1 MILIVSTS
9 AAESAC
15 LITMYARTP
24 VIVTKTAESA
34 RANAGRKMMENRRE
48 LDGVYF
54 RIKRDGKW
62 DNICF
67 TDLTKEERD
76 KVCENR
82 SAEWFKDLEYHLAD
96 RIQYIGEIFDIVAE
110 G

>member
-1 MILIVSTS
+1 MIFSVCTNVVVCVCCTVITAQI
-9 AAESAC
+9 AATVTRIAKFARES
-15 LITMYARTP
+15 
-24 VIVTKTAESA
+24 V
-34 RANAGRKMMENRRE
+34 GRMMMENKRE

-62 DNICF
+62 HNICF

-82 SAEWFKDLEYHLAD
+82 SAEWFKSLAYHLAD
-96 RIQYIGEIFDIVAE
+96 QIQYIGETFDIVAE

>member
-1 MILIVSTS
+1 MIFSVCTNVVVCVCWTVITAQI
-9 AAESAC
+9 AATVTRIAKFAMES
-15 LITMYARTP
+15 
-24 VIVTKTAESA
+24 V
-34 RANAGRKMMENRRE
+34 GRMMMENRRE

-62 DNICF
+62 HNICF

-82 SAEWFKDLEYHLAD
+82 SAEWFKSLAYHLAGQ
-96 RIQYIGEIFDIVAE
+96 IQYIGETFVIVAE

>member
-1 MILIVSTS
+1 
-9 AAESAC
+9 
-15 LITMYARTP
+15 
-24 VIVTKTAESA
+24 
-34 RANAGRKMMENRRE
+34 MENRRE
-48 LDGVYF
+48 LDVVYF

-82 SAEWFKDLEYHLAD
+82 SAEWFKSLAYHLAD
-96 RIQYIGEIFDIVAE
+96 QIQYIGETFDIVAE

>member
-1 MILIVSTS
+1 
-9 AAESAC
+9 
-15 LITMYARTP
+15 
-24 VIVTKTAESA
+24 
-34 RANAGRKMMENRRE
+34 MENRRE

-54 RIKRDGKW
+54 RINRDGKW
-62 DNICF
+62 HNICF

-82 SAEWFKDLEYHLAD
+82 SAEWFKYLAYHLAD
-96 RIQYIGEIFDIVAE
+96 QIQKIGESFDIVAE